1 MHGQEVNIDFWVVKN
16 LDPGRER
23 MYRVNG
29 SDLPLTIFLSK
40 NPQNLATLRAQARAY
55 FSRGFDMRSIWNNSR
70 RPYRFDMSSGCVSH
84 VQIET
89 VSSTLVKK

>member
-29 SDLPLTIFLSK
+29 SDLPLSFAQCFL
-40 NPQNLATLRAQARAY
+40 LLQAIAA
-55 FSRGFDMRSIWNNSR
+55 
-70 RPYRFDMSSGCVSH
+70 
-84 VQIET
+84 T
-89 VSSTLVKK
+89 VS

>member
-29 SDLPLTIFLSK
+29 SDLPLLK
-40 NPQNLATLRAQARAY
+40 GLACETK
-55 FSRGFDMRSIWNNSR
+55 WNSR
-70 RPYRFDMSSGCVSH
+70 VYVRGKKTY
-84 VQIET
+84 
-89 VSSTLVKK
+89 LV